1 MQIGERG
8 DDVTTSD
15 EPMTVLPDSEEAVT
29 RIVFYTVSTLT
40 QILYITVMVT
50 VLAHR

>member
-1 MQIGERG
+1 MQIGGIG
-8 DDVTTSD
+8 DEVTTSD
-15 EPMTVLPDSEEAVT
+15 EVPSVLPDSEAAVT
-29 RIVFYTVSTLT
+29 RIVFYTVSTLS